1 MGLYG
6 IKDAANL
13 TVISNE
19 TKKVVLFADYC
30 NKTDINFTADTV
42 YAMKK
47 GVKAIGWDKNREGTM
62 STEMQVFDLAW
73 IALLMGS
80 ELKTGIVDLNKRE
93 VLNVTSA
100 GAVLSAAP
108 KAGSL
113 AIFKLDADGI
123 SHLTEQKVGTPA
135 SQPDTYSISGK
146 NIVFNTTT
154 FATDG
159 QVVCY
164 YILDSAPTAKSFT
177 VAADKFP
184 SGYTI
189 IADTT
194 IKDSLGV
201 EKIIQFRMNNIKP
214 KSSMQ
219 LSFNSDDVTTIAVEW
234 DIFADNDNNM
244 FTFKAL

>member
-1 MGLYG
+1 MYPNLSPWSVIPNESSFGKIGHDEQGRLLETIITCKTCH
-6 IKDAANL
+6 IK
-13 TVISNE
+13 
-19 TKKVVLFADYC
+19 C
-30 NKTDINFTADTV
+30 NVFITFYKF
-42 YAMKK
+42 YA
-47 GVKAIGWDKNREGTM
+47 T
-62 STEMQVFDLAW
+62 
-73 IALLMGS
+73 
-80 ELKTGIVDLNKRE
+80 
-93 VLNVTSA
+93 VLNVTS
-100 GAVLSAAP
+100 GSAVLSETP

-159 QVVCY
+159 KVVCY